1 MTGTTRL
8 FIVSIPFA
16 EVVIKNL
23 RSIGVYLTTEI
34 ASWYEKFASSSKEVG
49 NLED

>member
-16 EVVIKNL
+16 EVVIKKL
-23 RSIGVYLTTEI
+23 RSTGVHLTTEN
-34 ASWYEKFASSSKEVG
+34 ASWYEKIASSSKVAG